1 MTTCPECG
9 GRSRVYGIDR
19 DADTIIRYRICKAC
33 GHKFRTYQK
42 PEELISHKVQPAEPV
57 CGHKN

>member
-1 MTTCPECG
+1 M
-9 GRSRVYGIDR
+9 YGIDR

-42 PEELISHKVQPAEPV
+42 PEELISHKIQPAEPV